1 MRLIRLTLLLA
12 TLIAVIAACSGS
24 EEAEEVDPEAVPAK
38 SVIGVFAHPE
48 FGDILVDGEEMTL
61 YLFTSDGP
69 GTTFCTEGCLSTW
82 APLAAPG
89 GASQGARADL
99 IGKFEREA
107 GDQVTYNGHKL
118 YNFAGD
124 GIPGEAFGQGF
135 GRTWFVVSPDGE
147 QIIIGVDPMT
157 TTK

>member
-1 MRLIRLTLLLA
+1 
-12 TLIAVIAACSGS
+12 
-24 EEAEEVDPEAVPAK
+24 
-38 SVIGVFAHPE
+38 
-48 FGDILVDGEEMTL
+48 MTL

-89 GASQGARADL
+89 GAGQGAQADL
-99 IGKFEREA
+99 IGKFERES

>member
-1 MRLIRLTLLLA
+1 MGVRSSVVGDSSVM
-12 TLIAVIAACSGS
+12 AVGGRRGD
-24 EEAEEVDPEAVPAK
+24 DPVSLHVGRP
-38 SVIGVFAHPE
+38 GH
-48 FGDILVDGEEMTL
+48 DILYRRLPVHLG
-61 YLFTSDGP
+61 
-69 GTTFCTEGCLSTW
+69 
-82 APLAAPG
+82 APCRARRRR
-89 GASQGARADL
+89 QGARDDL
-99 IGKFEREA
+99 IGKFARES

-135 GRTWFVVSPDGE
+135 GRTWFVVSPEGE

>member
-1 MRLIRLTLLLA
+1 MRHR
-12 TLIAVIAACSGS
+12 AAAG
-24 EEAEEVDPEAVPAK
+24 
-38 SVIGVFAHPE
+38 
-48 FGDILVDGEEMTL
+48 
-61 YLFTSDGP
+61 
-69 GTTFCTEGCLSTW
+69 
-82 APLAAPG
+82 
-89 GASQGARADL
+89 QGARADL

-147 QIIIGVDPMT
+147 QIIVGVDPMT